1 MPLFR
6 RSKVIVPP
14 ANGPVGPDALEA
26 MLRDH
31 DGMPES
37 VCRHPNLRLHEPD
50 RYQTVV
56 SMIMDLHAGR
66 VLAAAGPPCAN
77 AFVEYAV

>member
-1 MPLFR
+1 MLAAGSAHGR
-6 RSKVIVPP
+6 IAS
-14 ANGPVGPDALEA
+14 DALQA

-31 DGMPES
+31 DGLPES
-37 VCRHPNLRLHEPD
+37 VCRHPNPILHEAD

-66 VLAAAGPPCAN
+66 VLVAAGPPCVD
-77 AFVEYAV
+77 AFVEYVV